1 MNFQA
6 ILNDIKTLPP
16 DKQEEVADFI
26 AFSKIR
32 LGIRKEKTLTVT
44 ESTTINSNGFFGMW
58 ADRGEMS
65 DSANW
70 VRELRTREWENR
82 HA

>member
-26 AFSKIR
+26 AFIKMR
-32 LGIRKEKTLTVT
+32 LGIRKKETLTGT
-44 ESTTINSNGFFGMW
+44 EGNTMNSNGFFGMW
-58 ADRGEMS
+58 ADREEMS
-65 DSANW
+65 DSTYW
-70 VRELRTREWENR
+70 VRELRTGEWDSR

>member
-26 AFSKIR
+26 EFIKIR
-32 LGIRKEKTLTVT
+32 LGIRKKKLVKAEDI
-44 ESTTINSNGFFGMW
+44 SINSGEFFGMW
-58 ADRGEMS
+58 ADRDEMR

-70 VRELRTREWENR
+70 VRELRTREWENLYG
-82 HA
+82 